1 MKLNRTGSNW
11 TELER
16 NKINENWRIIE
27 GNYNDVVDKVSEEAF
42 KKVVDSAK
50 LNWKE
55 PVDSFADLPS
65 AASEGDTRMARDSG
79 KVYRF
84 NGEMWQEIQQI
95 DAGPVNEV
103 DRRLTEQLAQIQVQK
118 ADKSYVDTQLEN
130 IDEKHQEV
138 SAKLAQ
144 KFDQVSF
151 DLSSQKINFYSNGR
165 LKNSVDISEASNA
178 QAVQEYKI
186 GRAHV

>member
-1 MKLNRTGSNW
+1 MERVYAKSDEGCCNRLSFLLSIGGRYFMKLNRTGSNW
-11 TELER
+11 SEMER
-16 NKINENWRIIE
+16 NKTNENWRIIE

-42 KKVVDSAK
+42 EKVVDSAK

-95 DAGPVNEV
+95 DAGPVHE
-103 DRRLTEQLAQIQVQK
+103 
-118 ADKSYVDTQLEN
+118 
-130 IDEKHQEV
+130 
-138 SAKLAQ
+138 
-144 KFDQVSF
+144 
-151 DLSSQKINFYSNGR
+151 
-165 LKNSVDISEASNA
+165 
-178 QAVQEYKI
+178 I
-186 GRAHV
+186 GRAARSAGGDIAGGD